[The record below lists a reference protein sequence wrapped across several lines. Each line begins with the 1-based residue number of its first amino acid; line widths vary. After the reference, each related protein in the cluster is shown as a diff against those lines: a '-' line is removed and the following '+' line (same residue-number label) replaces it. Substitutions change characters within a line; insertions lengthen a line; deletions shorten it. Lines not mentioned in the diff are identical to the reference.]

1 VGDFDRGGWDARQSI
16 MIPASKNPDLVF
28 GDLIDKAVFSIYSTR
43 PATFEFVLERFW
55 FANSFERIT

>member
-1 VGDFDRGGWDARQSI
+1 

-28 GDLIDKAVFSIYSTR
+28 GDLIDKAVLSIYSTR